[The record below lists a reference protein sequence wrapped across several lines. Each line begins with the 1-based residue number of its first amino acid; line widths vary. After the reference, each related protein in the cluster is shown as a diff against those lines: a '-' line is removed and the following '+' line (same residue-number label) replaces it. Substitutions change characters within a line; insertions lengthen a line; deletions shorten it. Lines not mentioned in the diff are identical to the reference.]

1 MAGKKKSK
9 EYFVTCKYHMK
20 FTWVPINK
28 TLDTAT
34 PIYLHNAYG
43 RFRHTMAEWTSA
55 YIPVMAHKLNLLWPF
70 TEKVC

>member
-1 MAGKKKSK
+1 
-9 EYFVTCKYHMK
+9 MK

-70 TEKVC
+70 SEKVC